1 MTWGAIF
8 SQPAL
13 QAIIGLSL
21 VLLLAL
27 IWGGIHNRR
36 LGQRVLQALTPLQ
49 PRLGKHLHITWQGSS
64 GFSAAV
70 EEPQAPFRE
79 LTLATRLLPRETL
92 PAFWVLLWLVG
103 RRDVLQIT
111 GTLQAAPRAQVRLGH
126 RKASAQEGWQTLQ
139 TAGGLPA
146 ALRGGEAEQVGAALR
161 PLTEPTAAR
170 LVRLSL
176 MPITPHVRAEVA
188 LHGLDQARLAALL
201 ANLSELCQA
210 AALSPDQR
218 SQ

>member
-1 MTWGAIF
+1 MTWGTIF
-8 SQPAL
+8 SQPGL
-13 QAIIGLSL
+13 QAIIGLSF

-49 PRLGKHLHITWQGSS
+49 PRLGKHLRITWQGSS

-79 LTLATRLLPRETL
+79 LTLAARLLPRETL
-92 PAFWVLLWLVG
+92 PALWVLLWLAG

-111 GTLQAAPRAQVRLGH
+111 GTLQAAPRAQVRLGQ
-126 RKASAQEGWQTLQ
+126 RRASAKEGWQTLHRVS
-139 TAGGLPA
+139 GLPA
-146 ALRGGEAEQVGAALR
+146 ALRGGDAEQIGAALR
-161 PLTEPTAAR
+161 PLTEPSAAR

-188 LHGLDQARLAALL
+188 LGGLDQARLAALL
-201 ANLSELCQA
+201 ANLSELCQTA
-210 AALSPDQR
+210 ARPPD
-218 SQ
+218 